1 MNHKLPI
8 ILAVGMAI
16 AVVALYTWDSN
27 FPRIVW
33 VDEGVQVA
41 EGELSDVPESLRPTT
56 YTPPRNIYLPE
67 MLFLVV
73 KDTDSVAISRCKN
86 MAYRTVDTFSRR
98 VNSNL
103 VRADKKLSTLAR
115 IAYNEC
121 IDVSLATY
129 RDGI

>member
-33 VDEGVQVA
+33 ADESVQVA

-56 YTPPRNIYLPE
+56 YTLPRNIYLPE

-73 KDTDSVAISRCKN
+73 KDTDSLSSSRCKN
-86 MAYRTVDTFSRR
+86 MAFRTVDTFSRQ

-103 VRADKKLSTLAR
+103 VRSDKKLYTLAR
-115 IAYNEC
+115 IAYSEC
-121 IDVSLATY
+121 IDITLATH
-129 RDGI
+129 RDGL